1 MSQHFDDHI
10 HMMERLGGSFV
21 RSLASCYY
29 AADSTNK
36 ARLLAAFPDYFG
48 KYREQFEQ
56 WRRAQE
62 VQE

>member
-1 MSQHFDDHI
+1 
-10 HMMERLGGSFV
+10 MMERLGGSFV